1 MLIGVDALPH
11 ERVHRGREIA
21 RLLGVPGSD
30 LRNFKHKIWNST
42 PKYKFHR
49 VAFENFEGNEQIGTI
64 TKEVSRLSQSP
75 LAILAMVF
83 ASKGAINMQSA
94 HLRSSEE
101 IQHVRASLLSM
112 TGIFR
117 DDEKPYQC
125 EVQGLLFLSTWTIRL
140 CRRKSFHQY
149 HQTNPDFFL
158 YSLFFQISYLSVND
172 FQGAFR
178 SDYLKTPFPLLSLL
192 RFLYFYINNPAK
204 PLVMQIRTF
213 LRVLEIYKITNKEI
227 NLDDQLIL
235 GGEFVEIV
243 DQLLQ
248 FDRRDA
254 ARDAQKEV
262 EFATFLEKYMQN
274 SVIFN
279 GRFFS

>member
-1 MLIGVDALPH
+1 
-11 ERVHRGREIA
+11 
-21 RLLGVPGSD
+21 
-30 LRNFKHKIWNST
+30 
-42 PKYKFHR
+42 
-49 VAFENFEGNEQIGTI
+49 
-64 TKEVSRLSQSP
+64 
-75 LAILAMVF
+75 
-83 ASKGAINMQSA
+83 
-94 HLRSSEE
+94 
-101 IQHVRASLLSM
+101 
-112 TGIFR
+112 
-117 DDEKPYQC
+117 
-125 EVQGLLFLSTWTIRL
+125 
-140 CRRKSFHQY
+140 
-149 HQTNPDFFL
+149 
-158 YSLFFQISYLSVND
+158 
-172 FQGAFR
+172 
-178 SDYLKTPFPLLSLL
+178 
-192 RFLYFYINNPAK
+192 
-204 PLVMQIRTF
+204 MQIRTF